1 MEQNGVKLL
10 FQVSTDEMPAHKHE
24 QGDWMWAVSANF
36 KTGTY
41 NVPNASS
48 GNATTYSEGK
58 ASQRVWTVSSGG
70 NTAHDNVQ
78 PVIASYVWR
87 RTA

>member
-1 MEQNGVKLL
+1 
-10 FQVSTDEMPAHKHE
+10 
-24 QGDWMWAVSANF
+24 MWAVSANF

-41 NVPNASS
+41 NIPNGQS

-58 ASQRVWTVSSGG
+58 SSQKVWTVSSGG
-70 NTAHDNVQ
+70 NAPHDNVQ
-78 PVIASYVWR
+78 PVIASYGWR